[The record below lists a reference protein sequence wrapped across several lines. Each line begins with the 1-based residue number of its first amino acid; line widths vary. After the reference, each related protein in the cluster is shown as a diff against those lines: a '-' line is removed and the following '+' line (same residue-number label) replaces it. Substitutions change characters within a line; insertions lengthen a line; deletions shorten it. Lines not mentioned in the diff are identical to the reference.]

1 MESFVPVLIIFFILY
16 LLRLYRHGIRRH
28 LLYKKIHRKGTNIMS
43 EMLQR
48 FIGKYCAVYSFDDS
62 FGVVGEITALT
73 DGWMEIKTK
82 NGVKLLNVEYI
93 KMVEERPVKK
103 K

>member
-1 MESFVPVLIIFFILY
+1 MYLKTGETLILEHRSSDLESY
-16 LLRLYRHGIRRH
+16 LKLAA
-28 LLYKKIHRKGTNIMS
+28 K
-43 EMLQR
+43 E
-48 FIGKYCAVYSFDDS
+48 FDEICTDVS
-62 FGVVGEITALT
+62 RPKVGVVGEITALT